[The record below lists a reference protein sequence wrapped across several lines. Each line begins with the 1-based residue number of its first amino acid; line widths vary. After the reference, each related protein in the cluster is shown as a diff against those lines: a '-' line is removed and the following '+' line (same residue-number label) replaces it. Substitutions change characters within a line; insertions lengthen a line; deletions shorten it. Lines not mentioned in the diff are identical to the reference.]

1 MSRAAVLEEHL
12 SPAQVGERL
21 GLERHAVARLMRPGA
36 IWPVV
41 RISRKTIRVPASAVT
56 RFLQSRTWDPSP
68 IRTGGAR

>member
-1 MSRAAVLEEHL
+1 MSRPAALEEHL